1 MTSGAA
7 SRSVAP
13 SLADDAR
20 LARNPCRRDEYG
32 SDRDSGVS
40 FSDELDRERAQIMRA
55 VRHAADGWAGAM
67 RAHKLAPPDAGFPE
81 RLQGLADA
89 ASAEQVAWEHAHD
102 AGLRWGPVHGSE
114 NAAPPYELRAGTGRR
129 GPAELWER
137 FDVAVAGLNRG
148 ITGSDAAVVADAFG
162 EMAEAAAALAT
173 AISREDRGEPV
184 RARGA
189 A

>member
-1 MTSGAA
+1 M
-7 SRSVAP
+7 
-13 SLADDAR
+13 
-20 LARNPCRRDEYG
+20 
-32 SDRDSGVS
+32 S

-67 RAHKLAPPDAGFPE
+67 RAHKLAPPDAAFAA

-89 ASAEQVAWEHAHD
+89 AFAEQVAWEHAHA
-102 AGLRWGPVHGSE
+102 AGLRWRPVPGSE
-114 NAAPPYELRAGTGRR
+114 SAAPPYELRAGTGRR

-137 FDVAVAGLNRG
+137 FDVAVSRLNRA

-162 EMAEAAAALAT
+162 EMAETTAELAAAVT
-173 AISREDRGEPV
+173 HEDHGEPV

>member
-7 SRSVAP
+7 SRSVVP
-13 SLADDAR
+13 SLADDTPRAG
-20 LARNPCRRDEYG
+20 NRRPQGEHRPDG
-32 SDRDSGVS
+32 DPRVS

-55 VRHAADGWAGAM
+55 VRHAADGWASAM
-67 RAHKLAPPDAGFPE
+67 RAHKLAPPDADFAV

-89 ASAEQVAWEHAHD
+89 ASAEQVAWEHAHA
-102 AGLRWGPVHGSE
+102 AGLRWRPVPGSE
-114 NAAPPYELRAGTGRR
+114 NAVPPYELRAGTGRR
-129 GPAELWER
+129 GPVEMWGR
-137 FDVAVAGLNRG
+137 FDVAVAALNRA

-162 EMAEAAAALAT
+162 EMAETAALLAAAV
-173 AISREDRGEPV
+173 REDRREPV